1 VSTGAITASPAV
13 DEAVDETPMASPV
26 ARRPLTE
33 RRMARTR
40 RELADAAARLFIER
54 GYDATTVED
63 IVAEVEISARTF
75 FRYFGSKE
83 EVVASLWR
91 YGVEEVVSAMRA
103 VPDESPLQDALRAA
117 VAAACQH
124 AAENPAQTRSFLRM
138 VRDTPALRA
147 RRMQEALR
155 QQQSLAACLG
165 DRLGRPADDLRI
177 TLMSGAVV
185 MAVNTA
191 FERWADQSPTV
202 GEPGPAALV
211 TKALAELTTPLLPA

>member
-1 VSTGAITASPAV
+1 VSTQAMVTIDAAATLQATAGAAP
-13 DEAVDETPMASPV
+13 

-54 GYDATTVED
+54 GYDQTTVED

-91 YGVEEVVSAMRA
+91 WGVEEIVEALRA
-103 VPDESPLQDALRAA
+103 VPADRPLQEALRIAA
-117 VAAACQH
+117 TAACQH
-124 AAENPAQTRSFLRM
+124 AAENPAQTRSFLLM

-147 RRMQEALR
+147 RRLQEAYG
-155 QQQSLAACLG
+155 QQQGLAACLAE
-165 DRLGRPADDLRI
+165 RLSRPATDLRV
-177 TLMSGAVV
+177 TLISGAVV
-185 MAVNTA
+185 MAINTA
-191 FERWADQSPTV
+191 WERWAGQAPTT
-202 GEPGPAALV
+202 GDPGPGSLV